1 MLLYQQAV
9 TDRSQSDV
17 KRVLELL
24 EKGWKNLTEDEQT
37 EWNSGLKGALNKS
50 DLERIQNNIQLL
62 SEVLELDLTVTV
74 VVPDPPTISF
84 FDEIRENTE
93 SIRGAYMI
101 HKTTPTV
108 PEQPLNMIE
117 KWNDIEKILEDV
129 YGILLNNF
137 NYYCGNEIYAGE
149 ETGLLL

>member
-1 MLLYQQAV
+1 MLLWTQTI

-24 EKGWKNLTEDEQT
+24 QKGWINLTENEKE
-37 EWNSGLKGALNKS
+37 EWNSGLKGTLNTS
-50 DLERIQNNIQLL
+50 DLERIQNNIQLI
-62 SEVLELDLTVTV
+62 SDVLELGLTIS
-74 VVPDPPTISF
+74 VVPELPTISF
-84 FDEIRENTE
+84 YDEIRENTE
-93 SIRGAYMI
+93 RIRGAYMI
-101 HKTTPTV
+101 HANTPTV
-108 PEQPLNMIE
+108 PEQPLNTFE
-117 KWNDIEKILEDV
+117 KWNNIEKILEDV